1 MQDFNE
7 YGRNVLTV
15 KLEKICTYDCVYIY
29 INISVIDVMVDLMWV
44 GAMRL
49 RKEGENL
56 NVAEKFIWDIDTQG
70 SIVKS
75 MMCIFVIQK
84 FRQKCLHQIP

>member
-1 MQDFNE
+1 MF
-7 YGRNVLTV
+7 YLLSWRKYVH
-15 KLEKICTYDCVYIY
+15 IIVYIY
-29 INISVIDVMVDLMWV
+29 INISVIGVMVDLMWV

-75 MMCIFVIQK
+75 MT
-84 FRQKCLHQIP
+84 

>member
-1 MQDFNE
+1 M
-7 YGRNVLTV
+7 
-15 KLEKICTYDCVYIY
+15 IVYIY
-29 INISVIDVMVDLMWV
+29 IDISVIGVMVDLMWV
-44 GAMRL
+44 GAMRF
-49 RKEGENL
+49 RGEGEKL

-84 FRQKCLHQIP
+84 FRQKCLHQIQ

>member
-1 MQDFNE
+1 M
-7 YGRNVLTV
+7 
-15 KLEKICTYDCVYIY
+15 IVYIY
-29 INISVIDVMVDLMWV
+29 INISVIGVMVDLMWV

-56 NVAEKFIWDIDTQG
+56 NVAEKFIWDIDMQG

-75 MMCIFVIQK
+75 MT
-84 FRQKCLHQIP
+84 